1 VADPRGAVA
10 DPGNSTVGPLVVL
23 SGFRRTTAGHQEVE
37 MGPRLRA
44 SCGDTGMGDTGLE
57 PVTPACRAW
66 GVRRNH
72 APPGHAGP
80 RFRPR
85 VRNACSGRHAQRAR
99 SRARGRSGSTPEGCR
114 AVRPSPGRPPRG
126 MIGASTAV
134 VWQLSGASAERE
146 RRYRRA
152 RERIDLLQRNLARYG
167 TVYNSLAAAADVRG
181 IERRAR

>member
-1 VADPRGAVA
+1 
-10 DPGNSTVGPLVVL
+10 
-23 SGFRRTTAGHQEVE
+23 
-37 MGPRLRA
+37 
-44 SCGDTGMGDTGLE
+44 
-57 PVTPACRAW
+57 
-66 GVRRNH
+66 
-72 APPGHAGP
+72 
-80 RFRPR
+80 
-85 VRNACSGRHAQRAR
+85 
-99 SRARGRSGSTPEGCR
+99 
-114 AVRPSPGRPPRG
+114 